1 MNPFVLT
8 RQVVL
13 TLTSA
18 GIFVATGRGS
28 DNTNIAERICAA
40 IAGKIAEE
48 RDKILDPASWATTVG
63 MIPGQVQVSASE
75 RTFALGQ
82 DEAAQLAKSLCTRA
96 SDPATLARL
105 QTAIARLIATLS
117 PLSSL
122 NCLTISQSKTG
133 ELRISLAIVVVDR
146 KGTSPTA
153 KVNLTET
160 TVNYGDVGVASGIDD
175 IFGSIEPLTNEPY
188 YACVDASGSNPTL
201 GTRV

>member
-1 MNPFVLT
+1 MNPFVLA

-28 DNTNIAERICAA
+28 DNTTIAERICAA
-40 IAGKIAEE
+40 VAGKIAEE

-75 RTFALGQ
+75 RTVSGPGL

-105 QTAIARLIATLS
+105 QTAIAGLIATLP

-122 NCLTISQSKTG
+122 NCLTISQSTG

-146 KGTSPTA
+146 KGTSATA

-160 TVNYGDVGVASGIDD
+160 TVNYGDVKVASQIDE
-175 IFGSIEPLTNEPY
+175 IFGSIEPLTNKPY
-188 YACVDASGSNPTL
+188 YACVE
-201 GTRV
+201 